1 MKLSKLKHGDRI
13 TVRPH
18 CEDCTKTPE
27 RFAKKKEKVLTGI
40 DALMQSILPRG

>member
-13 TVRPH
+13 IVRPH
-18 CEDCTKTPE
+18 CEECTKTPVHLK
-27 RFAKKKEKVLTGI
+27 KKKEKALTGI